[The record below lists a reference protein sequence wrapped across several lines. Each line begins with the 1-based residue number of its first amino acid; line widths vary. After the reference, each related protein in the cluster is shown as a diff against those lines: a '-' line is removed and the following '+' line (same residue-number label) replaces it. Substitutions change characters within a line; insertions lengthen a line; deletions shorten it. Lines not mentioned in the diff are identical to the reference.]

1 MAKRF
6 KWRFESV
13 KNAKDREEERNQEAL
28 AEARRLL
35 HSEEAELSRLLDL
48 RNAYLGQ
55 LREKQAGRLNTAD
68 ISLVHAYLEKLGGQ
82 IQEQTQ
88 RVDKARSGAD
98 EKRTILL
105 KTVQERKVLENL
117 KDRDHREFRKEER
130 RRDQATMDETANRR
144 AFDNGRTSV

>member
-28 AEARRLL
+28 AEARHLL

-88 RVDKARSGAD
+88 RVDEARSGAD

-130 RRDQATMDETANRR
+130 RRDQAAMDETANRR

>member
-6 KWRFESV
+6 KLRFESV

-48 RNAYLGQ
+48 RKAQLGQ

-68 ISLVHAYLEKLGGQ
+68 ISLAHAYLEKLGGQ

-88 RVDKARSGAD
+88 RVDEARSGAD

-130 RRDQATMDETANRR
+130 RRDQAAMDETANRR